1 MAPAGTT
8 GTPARDPLGAFR
20 TIFESPVHGRSSG
33 PLSGLRFAAKDLF
46 DVQGYV
52 TGCGNPNWERTHP
65 PAVRTAPV
73 IRTLLDA
80 GATLVGKTHTDELA
94 YSVNGEN
101 AHFGTPVNPRAANRI
116 PGGSSSGSASAVAG
130 GVVDFAIGTDTA
142 ASVRLPASYCGLCG
156 IRPTHG
162 RLSAKGYV
170 PLAPSFDTVG
180 WLADSPELL
189 RDIGRVLLTPETAG
203 SAPVSFVVAEPAFDL
218 CDRPVRASLERIIG
232 HIAEHTP
239 VQTAVWERDLG
250 AWSATMR
257 ILQAFEA
264 WQAHGEW
271 IREAQPGFGTAI
283 GERFAW
289 ASTVTAAQYETAR
302 SACQEARAYLDDIL
316 GDDRVLLWPTTPCI
330 ALPPRLDAEAL
341 EPIRQRILP
350 LTCVATLGGL
360 PQVTMPVGQVEDCP
374 IGLSLVAPRGRDF
387 ETLEWAVELA
397 RFLAVRNSEK

>member
-1 MAPAGTT
+1 MATAGTAD
-8 GTPARDPLGAFR
+8 TPLQDPLGAFR
-20 TIFESPVHGRSSG
+20 IVFESPVRGRPSG
-33 PLSGLRFAAKDLF
+33 PLSGYRFAAKDLF

-52 TGCGNPNWERTHP
+52 TGCGNPDWERSHP

-142 ASVRLPASYCGLCG
+142 ASVRLPASYCGLYG

-162 RLSAKGYV
+162 RLPPKGCV

-180 WLADSPELL
+180 WLADSPKLL
-189 RDIGRVLLTPETAG
+189 RDVGRVLLTPEAAG
-203 SAPVSFVVAEPAFDL
+203 RAPATFLVAEPAFEL
-218 CDRPVRASLERIIG
+218 CDGPVRTGLERAIGRIAGQWPVRPV
-232 HIAEHTP
+232 P
-239 VQTAVWERDLG
+239 WEPDLG

-257 ILQAFEA
+257 VLQAFEA

-271 IREAQPGFGTAI
+271 IRAARPGFGTAI

-289 ASTVTAAQYETAR
+289 ASTVTAAQYESAL
-302 SACQEARAYLDDIL
+302 SACREIRAYLDDIL
-316 GDDRVLLWPTTPCI
+316 GDGRTLLWPTTPCI
-330 ALPPRLDAEAL
+330 ALPPRLDAKAL

-350 LTCVATLGGL
+350 LTCAATLGGL
-360 PQVTMPVGQVEDCP
+360 PQVTMPVGQVEHCP
-374 IGLSLVAPRGRDF
+374 IGLSLIAPRGRD
-387 ETLEWAVELA
+387 LEALDRAVELA
-397 RFLAVRNSEK
+397 RFLAVNS

>member
-1 MAPAGTT
+1 M
-8 GTPARDPLGAFR
+8 
-20 TIFESPVHGRSSG
+20 
-33 PLSGLRFAAKDLF
+33 
-46 DVQGYV
+46 
-52 TGCGNPNWERTHP
+52 TGCGNPDWEHTHP
-65 PAVRTAPV
+65 PATQTAPV

-142 ASVRLPASYCGLCG
+142 ASVRLPASYCGLYG

-162 RLSAKGYV
+162 RLSPTGYV

-189 RDIGRVLLTPETAG
+189 RDVGRVLLAPETAC
-203 SAPVSFVVAEPAFDL
+203 SAPVTSLVAESAFEL
-218 CDRPVRASLERIIG
+218 CDRPVRAGLERAIG
-232 HIAEHTP
+232 RIAGHAP
-239 VQTAVWERDLG
+239 VEPVAWQPDLG

-271 IREAQPGFGTAI
+271 IAETQPGFGTAI

-289 ASTVTAAQYETAR
+289 ASTVTAAQYESAL
-302 SACQEARAYLDDIL
+302 SACREARAYLDDIL

-330 ALPPRLDAEAL
+330 ALPPHLDAEAL

-350 LTCVATLGGL
+350 LTCVSTLGGL
-360 PQVTMPVGQVEDCP
+360 PQVTMPVGQVDDCP

-387 ETLEWAVELA
+387 ETLERVIELA
-397 RFLAVRNSEK
+397 RFLAVENPLK

>member
-1 MAPAGTT
+1 MAPAGTAD
-8 GTPARDPLGAFR
+8 TPAQDPLGAFR
-20 TIFESPVHGRSSG
+20 KKFEPPIRGRSSG

-46 DVQGYV
+46 DVEGYV
-52 TGCGNPNWERTHP
+52 TGCGNPDWERTHP
-65 PAVRTAPV
+65 PATRTAPV

-142 ASVRLPASYCGLCG
+142 ASVRLPASYCGLYG

-162 RLSAKGYV
+162 RLSQEGLV
-170 PLAPSFDTVG
+170 PLAPGFDTVG

-189 RDIGRVLLTPETAG
+189 RDVGRVLLTPEAAG
-203 SAPVSFVVAEPAFDL
+203 SASVTFLVAEPAFEL
-218 CDRPVRASLERIIG
+218 CDRPVRAGLERAISRIAG
-232 HIAEHTP
+232 HSP
-239 VQTAVWERDLG
+239 VEPVAWRRDLG
-250 AWSATMR
+250 AWSATLR

-264 WQAHGEW
+264 WQTHGEW
-271 IREAQPGFGTAI
+271 IREAQPSFGTAI
-283 GERFAW
+283 EERFAW
-289 ASTVTAAQYETAR
+289 ASTVTAKQYGSAL
-302 SACQEARAYLDDIL
+302 SACRETRAYLDDIL
-316 GDDRVLLWPTTPCI
+316 GEDRVLLWPTTPCI

-360 PQVTMPVGQVEDCP
+360 PQITMPVGQVEDCP

-387 ETLEWAVELA
+387 EALERVVELA
-397 RFLAVRNSEK
+397 RLLAVKKP